1 MVQINFLRIC
11 KDGEKPKDLDDFYN
25 KLKQLEITDNE
36 KY

>member
-1 MVQINFLRIC
+1 MHDNPRY
-11 KDGEKPKDLDDFYN
+11 GEKPKDLDDFYN